1 MSTPRPTTHLL
12 AGKVAVVTGSASG
25 IGRSIAVTYAREGAA
40 VVVSDIND
48 NGGRETV
55 NMIKAAGGRA
65 VYQRADTRNREDHAL
80 LVATAKKA
88 FGKLGVAC
96 NNAGISGDFVLTGDL
111 TLAQWQEVID
121 INLTGVFLGVRAQL
135 AAMLENGGGAI
146 VNMSS
151 IFGQVGL
158 EQLSHYTAAKH
169 GSVGLTKTVAL
180 EYGKHGIR
188 INAVGPAFINTWLTQ
203 KLEPE
208 MKREIVGWHALNRLG
223 EPEEVAELVSWLSSD
238 RASFVTGAYYA
249 IDGGL
254 LAR

>member
-1 MSTPRPTTHLL
+1 
-12 AGKVAVVTGSASG
+12 
-25 IGRSIAVTYAREGAA
+25 
-40 VVVSDIND
+40 
-48 NGGRETV
+48 
-55 NMIKAAGGRA
+55 
-65 VYQRADTRNREDHAL
+65 
-80 LVATAKKA
+80 
-88 FGKLGVAC
+88 
-96 NNAGISGDFVLTGDL
+96 
-111 TLAQWQEVID
+111 
-121 INLTGVFLGVRAQL
+121 
-135 AAMLENGGGAI
+135 
-146 VNMSS
+146 MSS

>member
-1 MSTPRPTTHLL
+1 
-12 AGKVAVVTGSASG
+12 
-25 IGRSIAVTYAREGAA
+25 
-40 VVVSDIND
+40 
-48 NGGRETV
+48 
-55 NMIKAAGGRA
+55 
-65 VYQRADTRNREDHAL
+65 
-80 LVATAKKA
+80 
-88 FGKLGVAC
+88 
-96 NNAGISGDFVLTGDL
+96 VLTGDL

-121 INLTGVFLGVRAQL
+121 INLTGVFLGMRAQL